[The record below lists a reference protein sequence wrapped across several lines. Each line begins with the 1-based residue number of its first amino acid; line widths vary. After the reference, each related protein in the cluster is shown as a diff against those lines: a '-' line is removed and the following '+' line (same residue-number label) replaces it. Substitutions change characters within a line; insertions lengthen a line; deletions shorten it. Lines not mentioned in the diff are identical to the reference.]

1 MANVIDIL
9 VSKQA
14 QAELDKVIAS
24 LKVTHEKIIKI
35 NQQGL
40 KINGGA
46 SPKNP
51 VDLNAII
58 KQNEELAK
66 KYKELEEKLKLLN
79 VQKQKAQARTSEEIV
94 NQRALA
100 QASDRQA
107 RATSALVGAYA
118 NLNAKH
124 QQAKKTLQ
132 DLIASQTASNAG
144 IRKAQKEYDAL
155 DKRVVKANNAV
166 RQFNYNVGN
175 YPKQA
180 TSGIVTGKQIGRA
193 HV

>member
-14 QAELDKVIAS
+14 QAELDKVISS
-24 LKVTHEKIIKI
+24 LKVTHEEIIKI

-40 KINGGA
+40 KINSGA

-51 VDLNAII
+51 VDLNSTI

-66 KYKELEEKLKLLN
+66 KYAELEEKLKLLN
-79 VQKQKAQARTSEEIV
+79 NQRQTAKQRTSEEIV

-107 RATSALVGAYA
+107 RSTSALVGAMA

-124 QQAKKTLQ
+124 
-132 DLIASQTASNAG
+132 
-144 IRKAQKEYDAL
+144 
-155 DKRVVKANNAV
+155 
-166 RQFNYNVGN
+166 
-175 YPKQA
+175 
-180 TSGIVTGKQIGRA
+180 
-193 HV
+193 